1 MHWEQMVKILSRNAI
16 FLVFKYNSLQQT
28 STAKL
33 PPAKFQKNLNRSE
46 LRVNEIK
53 ITVENAFN

>member
-1 MHWEQMVKILSRNAI
+1 MVKILSRNAI
-16 FLVFKYNSLQQT
+16 FLVFKHNSLQQT

-33 PPAKFQKNLNRSE
+33 PPAKFQKNLNRGE

>member
-1 MHWEQMVKILSRNAI
+1 M
-16 FLVFKYNSLQQT
+16 FLVIKHNSLQQT

-46 LRVNEIK
+46 LRVTEIK
-53 ITVENAFN
+53 TTVENAFY